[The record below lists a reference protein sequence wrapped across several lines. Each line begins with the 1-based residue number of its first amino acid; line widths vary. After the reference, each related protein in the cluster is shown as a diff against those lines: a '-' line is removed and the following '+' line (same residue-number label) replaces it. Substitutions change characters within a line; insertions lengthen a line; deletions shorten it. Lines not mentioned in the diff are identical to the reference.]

1 MKASKRPRGL
11 FLGGN
16 GLFTRICLEGSA
28 FPARIRIMPKY
39 LVSLDNYIFLAID
52 HHSTEKAV
60 IMKTIFTG
68 SFRRFG
74 FLLLTGSLA
83 FFMMVAESQPAKAVC
98 SSNFFSKMA
107 INNWMESENRKQQ
120 REAAMELTMV
130 RLINRE
136 RAEIGFA
143 ELEPDPSLTE
153 LAREKSWDMVNHHYF
168 GHLSERLGSV
178 YDQLQRSGIDY
189 RIVAENLAGA
199 PGYRRAHQIFMKS
212 PSHRENLLNPHFSR
226 IGIGIAPGG
235 PYGEMITQILVD

>member
-1 MKASKRPRGL
+1 
-11 FLGGN
+11 
-16 GLFTRICLEGSA
+16 
-28 FPARIRIMPKY
+28 
-39 LVSLDNYIFLAID
+39 LDNYIISAID

-68 SFRRFG
+68 SSRRSG
-74 FLLLTGSLA
+74 LLLLTVFLA

-98 SSNFFSKMA
+98 YGTTKWPFRVA
-107 INNWMESENRKQQ
+107 SENRKQ
-120 REAAMELTMV
+120 REAAMELAMV

-136 RAEIGFA
+136 RAEVGFA

-153 LAREKSWDMVNHHYF
+153 IARKKSWDMVNHHYF
-168 GHLSERLGSV
+168 GHFSERLGSV
-178 YDQLQRSGIDY
+178 YDQLQRDGIVY

-199 PGYRRAHQIFMKS
+199 PGYQRAHQMFMKS
-212 PSHRENLLNPHFSR
+212 SSHRENILNPHFSR

>member
-1 MKASKRPRGL
+1 
-11 FLGGN
+11 
-16 GLFTRICLEGSA
+16 
-28 FPARIRIMPKY
+28 
-39 LVSLDNYIFLAID
+39 LDNYIISAID

-68 SFRRFG
+68 SYRRSG
-74 FLLLTGSLA
+74 LLLLTGSLA

-98 SSNFFSKMA
+98 RGNLYSTTKWPFRVA
-107 INNWMESENRKQQ
+107 SENRKQ
-120 REAAMELTMV
+120 REDAMELAMV

-136 RAEIGFA
+136 RVEVGFA

-153 LAREKSWDMVNHHYF
+153 IAREKSWDMVNHHYF
-168 GHLSERLGSV
+168 GHFSERLGSV
-178 YDQLQRSGIDY
+178 YDQLQRDGIVY

-199 PGYRRAHQIFMKS
+199 PGYQRAHQMFMKS

-235 PYGEMITQILVD
+235 PYGEMVTQILVD